1 MKMDG
6 IDGNDKFKLWGG
18 GKTHGDKKVFRV
30 QALKDFN
37 DVKKGDRG
45 GYVESEDNLSFEPGD
60 NSWVYDESIVH
71 GDGKVEKDSVVYK
84 NTEVEDSR
92 ITNASNVS
100 HNSNIKNSRISG
112 STVQNAETFYAN
124 IKDSELSHEVKVKN
138 SRVENSQVE
147 NGSEVY
153 NSKMKDSTL
162 VNDAK
167 ISKGTSIINVTLDD
181 EKLEGSTVKD
191 YDTNT
196 AIKLSDDDLSDLQE
210 MEDGLELPF

>member
-1 MKMDG
+1 M
-6 IDGNDKFKLWGG
+6 
-18 GKTHGDKKVFRV
+18 FRI

-60 NSWVYDESIVH
+60 NSWVYDDSIVH

-84 NTEVEDSR
+84 NSEVADSR
-92 ITNASNVS
+92 ITNNSNVS
-100 HNSNIKNSRISG
+100 HNSDIKNSRISN
-112 STVQNAETFYAN
+112 SIVQGAETFYAN
-124 IKDSELSHEVKVKN
+124 VKDSGLSHEVVVKN
-138 SRVENSQVE
+138 SRVENSEVQ

-167 ISKGTSIINVTLDD
+167 LSKGANITNVTLDD

-191 YDTNT
+191 YDTNNS
-196 AIKLSDDDLSDLQE
+196 IQLSDDDLSDLQE